1 METNE
6 EGSLAMSDPAT
17 RLVTWNYPTRVRFG
31 VGAVREVGEACR
43 AAGLARPL
51 VVTDPGLARLGLL
64 EEVLAPLERA
74 GLRPAVFDGVRP
86 NPTAAN
92 VELGVEVLRRD
103 RHDGVVA
110 VGGGSA
116 LDVGKLVAFMAGQ
129 VRPIWDF
136 EDVGDWWTRADP
148 AGILPVVAVPTT
160 AGTGSEVGRAGVVT
174 DEATHTKKIIFHPAM
189 MPRTAILDPTMTR
202 GLPPHLTAATGMDA
216 LAHCLEA
223 YCAPG
228 FHPMA
233 EGIAVEGVRLVF
245 EALPRAVRDGADL
258 EARGWMQAASA
269 MGATAFQKGLGAVH
283 SLSHPLGAVYDLHHG
298 LLNGILLPYVLT
310 FNRGAIEARIA
321 RLAAWLGLAPS
332 FDAFLAALLE
342 LRRTTGV
349 PHTLAE
355 LGVPADRLVELA
367 GMAER
372 DPTAASNPRPVDAA
386 VLERL
391 YRAAIAGQMLP
402 GTPR

>member
-1 METNE
+1 
-6 EGSLAMSDPAT
+6 MSDSGT

-43 AAGLARPL
+43 AAGLVRPL

-64 EEVLAPLERA
+64 DEVLAPLERA
-74 GLRPAVFDGVRP
+74 GLHPAVFDGVRP
-86 NPTAAN
+86 NPTAGN

-103 RHDGVVA
+103 GHDGVVA

-129 VRPIWDF
+129 SRPIWDF
-136 EDVGDWWTRADP
+136 EDVGDQWMRADP

-189 MPRTAILDPTMTR
+189 MPRTAILDPALTR

-245 EALPRAVRDGADL
+245 GGLARAVRDGADL
-258 EARGWMQAASA
+258 EARGMMLAASA

-298 LLNGILLPYVLT
+298 LLNGILLPYVLV
-310 FNRGAIEARIA
+310 FNREVIEARIA
-321 RLAAWLGLAPS
+321 RLAAWLGLEPS

-342 LRRTTGV
+342 LRRTIGI
-349 PHTLAE
+349 PHSLAE
-355 LGVPADRLVELA
+355 AQVPTDRIAELA
-367 GMAER
+367 RMAEC
-372 DPTAASNPRPVDAA
+372 DPTASGNPRPVDAA
-386 VLERL
+386 ALERL
-391 YRAAIAGQMLP
+391 YRLAIAGELSP
-402 GTPR
+402 GTSH